1 MALVG
6 SCNICCAF
14 SIAHSFSQTNH
25 HKETTFPTLSL
36 SLTHI
41 SKKDTFFFHY
51 TLPLPQE
58 SEKSMASLQKMLWER
73 VEIQNQVGGP
83 GARVGHTCNVVGNL
97 NFLYVFGGY
106 DANRNFTNSVFIFDT
121 SRSFRN
127 LSSKF
132 PFLFDTTCLTSMFNF
147 CYPSFYIQL

>member
-6 SCNICCAF
+6 GCKICCAF

-36 SLTHI
+36 SLSHI

-73 VEIQNQVGGP
+73 VEIQN
-83 GARVGHTCNVVGNL
+83 
-97 NFLYVFGGY
+97 
-106 DANRNFTNSVFIFDT
+106 
-121 SRSFRN
+121 
-127 LSSKF
+127 
-132 PFLFDTTCLTSMFNF
+132 
-147 CYPSFYIQL
+147 